1 MFDVLNQFELAVMS
15 VAPTISNPLVPA
27 KINTPRSVPDTPT
40 TRQIIFWS
48 AIYAKCIIF
57 KLLDLVYLSSIVYSI
72 LSSPQLLPLRSRLS
86 L

>member
-1 MFDVLNQFELAVMS
+1 MFDVFNQSELADMS
-15 VAPTISNPLVPA
+15 VAPTISKSLVPA
-27 KINTPRSVPDTPT
+27 KINTPRSVPDIPT

-72 LSSPQLLPLRSRLS
+72 LSSPLLRPLRPKHS